1 MERRKRTAIYG
12 GTFDPVHSGHLEVAK
27 QVASLFEL
35 DEVLFVPA
43 QLAPHKQGRDVTL
56 ALHRYAMLALATQ
69 NEPQLLVSM
78 FEIESSDVGYT
89 VETLTHFQ
97 KELGDSAELFFLM
110 GADSWSEIT
119 TWREWERVLT
129 MTDHIIV
136 TRPGYPVTSTHVGPT
151 VANRVIDLRGQGR
164 DGVSR
169 ALDTTENRIY
179 VTDAAV
185 VEVSA
190 TEIREAVQKGRS
202 EQLGTLVPGA
212 VADYIN
218 KYGLYR
224 ELNET

>member
-27 QVASLFEL
+27 RVASLFEL

-43 QLAPHKQGRDVTL
+43 QLAPHKQAREVTS
-56 ALHRYAMLALATQ
+56 AMHRYAMLALATQ

-78 FEIESSDVGYT
+78 FEIENSDVGYT
-89 VETLTHFQ
+89 VETLAHFQ
-97 KELGDSAELFFLM
+97 MTLGGSVELFFLM

-119 TWREWERVLT
+119 TWREWEHVLT
-129 MTDHIIV
+129 MTSHIVV
-136 TRPGYPVTSTHVGPT
+136 TRPGFPFSATHVGPT
-151 VANRVIDLRGQGR
+151 LANRVIDLRGQGR
-164 DGVSR
+164 ADILGT
-169 ALDTTENRIY
+169 LDTAENRIY

-185 VEVSA
+185 IDVSA
-190 TEIREAVQKGRS
+190 TEIRGAVQERRY
-202 EQLGTLVPGA
+202 EQLETLVPGA
-212 VADYIN
+212 VADYIK